1 MIRILQIA
9 WREFASTVLT
19 KAFLLGVILTPV
31 IIVIAVAG
39 IGLTR
44 NLKGPQVA
52 GRLAVLDRTGIVGQ
66 GIVDRF
72 SPEGAAAEKAEAQKA
87 VTETLEKTMDQLP
100 VDPGQKAMAKGMVA
114 GELDK
119 ALSKIGRISVELLPA
134 STDDAAIQSLKDT
147 LARTDVHAAAKD
159 ASGAATDSTT
169 VGLVIVPEHAVLEKP
184 DGGYDEIQSFWPEK
198 VDFEIRERIHRRIG
212 DAIVDV
218 RVTSDP
224 KLAAAGLT
232 AADIRKLL
240 ERPAAA
246 DKVVT
251 QKGEKST
258 AGALQMMIPV
268 AFMALLLIA
277 VMSSG
282 QMLLTTTIEE
292 KSSRVME
299 VLLSAVSPLQLMLGK
314 IIGQLCVGLF
324 ILVVYSGMG
333 IAALI
338 AFSLSHLV
346 DPFAVVYLVIFFLLA
361 YFIIGS
367 MFAAIGSAVT
377 ELREAQTLMTP
388 VMLVIMLP
396 WFLWMPIS
404 RAPNSMFS
412 QILSFIPGINPFVM
426 VIRITGSEPPPTWQ
440 IWVSILI
447 GILTAVFC
455 AWFSAKIFRVG
466 VLMYGKPPNLRT
478 LIRWVRMA

>member
-1 MIRILQIA
+1 MMRILQIA

-52 GRLAVLDRTGIVGQ
+52 GSLAVLDRTGIVGP
-66 GIVDRF
+66 GIAERF
-72 SPEGAAAEKAEAQKA
+72 SPEAAAAESAA
-87 VTETLEKTMDQLP
+87 VQQAITENLDKTMESLP

-114 GELDK
+114 GEVDK
-119 ALSKIGRISVELLPA
+119 ALAKIGRITVKLLPA
-134 STDDAAIQSLKDT
+134 DTDDAEIQTLKDT

-159 ASGAATDSTT
+159 PTGAAADTTT
-169 VGLVIVPEHAVLEKP
+169 VGLIIVPETALHEKP
-184 DGGYDEIQSFWPEK
+184 EGGYDQIQSFWPEK

-212 DAIVDV
+212 DAIVDA
-218 RVTSDP
+218 RITSDR
-224 KLAAAGLT
+224 KVAAAGLS
-232 AADIRKLL
+232 AQEIRKLL
-240 ERPAAA
+240 DRPTAAE
-246 DKVVT
+246 KVVT
-251 QKGEKST
+251 EKGEKSS

-268 AFMALLLIA
+268 AFMGLLLIA

-314 IIGQLCVGLF
+314 IVGQLCVGLF

-338 AFSLSHLV
+338 AFSFGHLV
-346 DPFAVVYLVIFFLLA
+346 DPFAVVYLVIFFLLS

-388 VMLVIMLP
+388 IMLVVMLP

-404 RAPNSMFS
+404 RAPNSLFS

-426 VIRITGSEPPPTWQ
+426 VIRITGSEPPPAWQ

-447 GILTAVFC
+447 SLLTAAFC

-478 LIRWVRMA
+478 LIKWVRMA